1 MLAAGYSLRTTVQ
14 ALSRP
19 PNTRS
24 RELARHGTAPL
35 TYRAVAA
42 HKRAQRWSPWI
53 AGFSARSY
61 AGHPVCCGLAGKDVR
76 VCTRKQRVVRS
87 IHRTTRIGNYN
98 AAL

>member
-42 HKRAQRWSPWI
+42 HKRAQHWSPWI
-53 AGFSARSY
+53 AGFSL
-61 AGHPVCCGLAGKDVR
+61 VLTLATLFAAVSLVR
-76 VCTRKQRVVRS
+76 T
-87 IHRTTRIGNYN
+87 
-98 AAL
+98 